1 MSRGRVFG
9 LAITLVASSG
19 AQGESLMPKFQ
30 MCLAI
35 QDGTK
40 ERLEC
45 FDRIVPPQPRKVTKV
60 PISILEC
67 RFPKEED
74 ERLRCYNRFVKAPFQ
89 PNRNNTSAAR

>member
-1 MSRGRVFG
+1 
-9 LAITLVASSG
+9 
-19 AQGESLMPKFQ
+19 MPKFKA
-30 MCLAI
+30 CLGI

-45 FDRIVPPQPRKVTKV
+45 FDRIVRPQPRKVTSR

-74 ERLRCYNRFVKAPFQ
+74 GRLRCCNRFVHAPFQ
-89 PNRNNTSAAR
+89 PTKPGKPTRNAFQR